1 MNRVMTYPLAS
12 RILLTTLLILSLTVN
27 AFSQVPER
35 PTPPKLVNDMAGVL
49 DSREQESLEN
59 ELVQF
64 SSSTSN
70 QVAIVI
76 IPSLNGYDRAQMA
89 YEIGE
94 KWGVGDS
101 KFNNGIVILIKP
113 KTDSE
118 RGEAFIATGY
128 GLEAVLPDA
137 VCKRIVDNEM
147 IPAFKNNDYYSGIK
161 AGLDIVIPIASGEY
175 SYKEYK
181 KGEEGSLAGSLFVLV
196 MVILFVIFLLSKN
209 NNTTNLGGGNRRGP
223 GALDLLLLGS
233 ILSSGGRGRSG
244 GFGGGFGGSGGFGGG
259 GFGGFGGGSFGGGGA
274 GGSW

>member
-1 MNRVMTYPLAS
+1 MNKAMTYPLAN
-12 RILLTTLLILSLTVN
+12 RILLTTLLIFSLTVT
-27 AFSQVPER
+27 AFSQIPER
-35 PTPPKLVNDMAGVL
+35 PTPPRLLNDLAGVL
-49 DSREQESLEN
+49 DSREQERLEK

-64 SSSTSN
+64 SSGTSN
-70 QVAIVI
+70 QIAVVTV
-76 IPSLNGYDRAQMA
+76 PSLNGYDRAQMA

-113 KTDSE
+113 KTNSE
-118 RGEAFIATGY
+118 KGEAFIATGY

-147 IPAFKNNDYYSGIK
+147 IPHFRNNDYYSGIK
-161 AGLDIVIPIASGEY
+161 AAMDVVLPIASGEY
-175 SYKEYK
+175 NYKEYK
-181 KGEEGSLAGSLFVLV
+181 KGEEGSLGGSLFVLV

-244 GFGGGFGGSGGFGGG
+244 GFGGGFGSSGGFGGG